1 MDLQNA
7 YTEVSMGGLESL
19 LLINRGDVLTE
30 SILVLRSFFF
40 YSFVNKRL
48 YLLDAF
54 HMIKHPSLGSRASIR
69 SLKVTV
75 YIQSHTVYYSRL
87 PITRTF

>member
-30 SILVLRSFFF
+30 SILVLRSFFVLQF
-40 YSFVNKRL
+40 CK
-48 YLLDAF
+48 
-54 HMIKHPSLGSRASIR
+54 
-69 SLKVTV
+69 
-75 YIQSHTVYYSRL
+75 
-87 PITRTF
+87 